1 MKPRELLIAGVVIV
15 VGLWALGRLE
25 QRRRT

>member
-15 VGLWALGRLE
+15 VGFYVLGRLE
-25 QRRRT
+25 QRRRS